1 MTCHCNLYVMNN
13 ASPCV
18 NRLMNTVQ
26 VQPFLEEFPGF
37 MSGRA
42 VLAMALAAT
51 FVINSRFGRKKY
63 RAIALN
69 RRVCK
74 PGKPESSW
82 FRRRKPRTHLFRYKF
97 I

>member
-51 FVINSRFGRKKY
+51 FLINSRLHRKKY
-63 RAIALN
+63 RARSMS

-74 PGKPESSW
+74 PGKPESLW
-82 FRRRKPRTHLFRYKF
+82 FRRRKPGRIIKRKAY